1 MKITR
6 LQLDEL
12 IQYIAKAVLK
22 EYSSMSSSSS
32 SSSSDTNSDPGTAD
46 DGVKPTDAQTA
57 VEKAKAERDAKK
69 AQLDKIRTAD
79 LDLKGIKTQQDYFT
93 QQAKKNKLDITAKQ
107 KQLSQ
112 LKGAPASAIPAGGT
126 VAENIRKLRA

>member
-32 SSSSDTNSDPGTAD
+32 SSSSDTNSDPGPAD

-79 LDLKGIKTQQDYFT
+79 LDLKGVKTQQDYFM